1 MQMNFRGSTGYGRK
15 FWEAGFKEWGGKMQ
29 DDITD
34 GVHWLIQQG
43 LADPERVAV
52 YGASYGGE
60 AGLGGLVQ
68 NPDLYAAGG
77 DYRGGFKL
85 LTVLQTITPPLGP
98 LPGMDDGHVGH
109 PG

>member
-52 YGASYGGE
+52 YGASYGGFF
-60 AGLGGLVQ
+60 GFGGLVE
-68 NPDLYAAGG
+68 NPRLLSPGG
-77 DYRGGFKL
+77 GYVGVFHNFSIFKKHL
-85 LTVLQTITPPLGP
+85 PPFVH
-98 LPGMDDGHVGH
+98 LPVNM
-109 PG
+109 

>member
-15 FWEAGFKEWGGKMQ
+15 FWESGFKEWGSKMQ

-52 YGASYGGE
+52 YGASYGGS
-60 AGLGGLVQ
+60 
-68 NPDLYAAGG
+68 
-77 DYRGGFKL
+77 
-85 LTVLQTITPPLGP
+85 TVLEGVVETPGCLCRPLLLKKKKNLDRMLAVSICVHLRHLRIDFRSEEHTP
-98 LPGMDDGHVGH
+98 
-109 PG
+109 